1 MPNRLALVL
10 RLRVRHVRDQTAFP
24 LARGLPSTT
33 SAAVGVSPA
42 ALFGSFTGTTPRS
55 DFPRRWLV
63 VVRLLASPRAL
74 HLHPSWFGAATVGIR
89 DLPVPDKLFPSMM
102 RSQTAQGPGTPR
114 QNGAPGVAFGMTPL
128 PRHPRLRLF
137 RGSILSLPVPLSTL
151 RLRRYRR
158 LRMTRG
164 RCGWLL
170 LQRMSPSDTTTRQS
184 PGARRLTI
192 RSTGHFAAV
201 PVWATF
207 HSRPNPDCR
216 KMPVSSNYK
225 GFPACQAERVLNESR
240 KRFKLLAVGRT
251 KAHRVVLDAH

>member
-1 MPNRLALVL
+1 MPNRLAPVL
-10 RLRVRHVRDQTAFP
+10 RLKVRHVRDQTAFP

-33 SAAVGVSPA
+33 SAAAGVSPA

-74 HLHPSWFGAATVGIR
+74 RLHPSWFGAATVGKR

-114 QNGAPGVAFGMTPL
+114 QNGAPDVAFGMTPL
-128 PRHPRLRLF
+128 PRHPELRLF

-170 LQRMSPSDTTTRQS
+170 LQRMSPSDMTTRQS
-184 PGARRLTI
+184 PGARRLTLPSSGQSKGCALRLPLMSNVRPHKPSLL
-192 RSTGHFAAV
+192 RS
-201 PVWATF
+201 
-207 HSRPNPDCR
+207 
-216 KMPVSSNYK
+216 
-225 GFPACQAERVLNESR
+225 
-240 KRFKLLAVGRT
+240 
-251 KAHRVVLDAH
+251 

>member
-1 MPNRLALVL
+1 MPNRLAPVL
-10 RLRVRHVRDQTAFP
+10 RLKVRHVRDQTAFP

-33 SAAVGVSPA
+33 SAAAGVSPA

-74 HLHPSWFGAATVGIR
+74 HLHPSWFGAATVGKR

-114 QNGAPGVAFGMTPL
+114 QNGAPDVAFGMTPL
-128 PRHPRLRLF
+128 PRHPELRLF

-170 LQRMSPSDTTTRQS
+170 LQRMSPSDMTTRQS
-184 PGARRLTI
+184 PGAQRLNLARAPGVGARARLKVLRRSQPAGAAL
-192 RSTGHFAAV
+192 RAAV
-201 PVWATF
+201 PRAR
-207 HSRPNPDCR
+207 SLR
-216 KMPVSSNYK
+216 
-225 GFPACQAERVLNESR
+225 PACRTARPTR
-240 KRFKLLAVGRT
+240 AGRRFR
-251 KAHRVVLDAH
+251 R